1 MQKTLNQTEKFIAEN
16 GKFRGMLL
24 WVTGRS
30 YPKPKPPPKPI
41 EAASG
46 AIYTGHINFSSGIP
60 KRYWKC
66 SLGDTCIF
74 LCYAPNFFNRFMIKL
89 ILGIHITP
97 A

>member
-24 WVTGRS
+24 WLTGKP
-30 YPKPKPPPKPI
+30 YPKPKPRPKQIKIVDGIHGYPVD
-41 EAASG
+41 
-46 AIYTGHINFSSGIP
+46 FSNYATH
-60 KRYWKC
+60 RYWKC
-66 SLGDTCIF
+66 SLGYTCIF
-74 LCYAPNFFNRFMIKL
+74 LSYAPNFFNRFMIRL